1 MIMKHNNLKTVGM
14 EKGQLY
20 ETIISSMSTNREKNA
35 APIGVLCK
43 SEEEVVVY
51 LYQGSH
57 THKNISNSDYFVV
70 NLTTNP
76 LLLTECT
83 LGDFPADYFYEFK
96 GNPVLKENDAF
107 FISRVI
113 KKKELVHEN
122 ELGSSPMTVVTAKVE
137 EIVKN
142 KKVIRP
148 LNRGIYAVIE
158 SLIHFSRLEIGDAKT
173 RENLY
178 LKIKEM
184 DRVVR
189 RVGSASE
196 KKALQE
202 ILNAIH
208 EKYNNLDEKK

>member
-1 MIMKHNNLKTVGM
+1 MIMKNNNLKTVGM

-20 ETIISSMSTNREKNA
+20 ETIISSLSANGRKNA

-43 SEEEVVVY
+43 SEEEVAVY
-51 LYQGSH
+51 IYQGSH

-83 LGDFPADYFYEFK
+83 LGDIPADYFYEFK

-122 ELGSSPMTVVTAKVE
+122 ELGSSPMTVFTAKVE

-142 KKVIRP
+142 EDVVRP

-158 SLIHFSRLEIGDAKT
+158 SLIHFTRLEIGDFET
-173 RENLY
+173 RQNIY

-184 DRVVR
+184 DRVAR

-202 ILNAIH
+202 ILEAVH
-208 EKYNNLDEKK
+208 EKYKDLE